1 MSKANLR
8 ETEIMA
14 FIEKNIYKYIPD
26 YKGTVRVETA
36 GFMIAFEEPRYD
48 IKIDITVHIVRDKT
62 YSLVIRIKKQNN
74 ETAVF
79 EDTLKL
85 SNKPNEEILIYI
97 LSFLAKSGIIDSSF
111 YSYFQSLS
119 GEYREHYS
127 LECLYPTKMSFSW
140 SLDDTLFFMNN
151 KKVDLT
157 VGGDEGHSDF
167 VNEDI
172 LMQYKA
178 KRSSINSTQ
187 TLDLLFTNETSK
199 FVHVMHHTD
208 LSIADSQNN
217 YLYFIIEQK
226 NKTDS
231 IAKKKEGTENTNFS
245 VYTTNKLSSAF
256 FDVINQTSGTFPSG
270 RTGLLPKEVFLTK
283 RCVT

>member
-1 MSKANLR
+1 MSKVNLR
-8 ETEIMA
+8 ETEILTYV
-14 FIEKNIYKYIPD
+14 EKNVYKYIPE
-26 YKGTVRVETA
+26 YKGTVRAEAA
-36 GFMIAFEEPRYD
+36 GFMIIFENAQDD

-74 ETAVF
+74 EAAVF

-97 LSFLAKSGIIDSSF
+97 LSFLAKSGIIDHSL
-111 YSYFQSLS
+111 YNYFQSLS
-119 GEYREHYS
+119 GEYKEHYS

-140 SLDDTLFFMNN
+140 SLDDSLFFMNN
-151 KKVDLT
+151 KKVDLSFEN
-157 VGGDEGHSDF
+157 DAGHTDF
-167 VNEDI
+167 VNEDM
-172 LMQYKA
+172 LAQYKA

-208 LSIADSQNN
+208 LSISDSQNN

-231 IAKKKEGTENTNFS
+231 TAKKKDGSENTNFS
-245 VYTTNKLSSAF
+245 VYTTNKLSAAF

-270 RTGLLPKEVFLTK
+270 RVGLLPKDIFLTK
-283 RCVT
+283 RCV